1 MPPQPDRV
9 AIVTGAA
16 NGIGRAT
23 VKRFVADGIRVV
35 AVDQDADNLHVL
47 VQALGEDRVCTC
59 IADVSNEDAAAR
71 YVRLALETWG
81 RIDILIANA
90 GVGGPLSPLVAHSAE
105 EFDRVYA
112 VNVRGP
118 WLAMRAVIPVM
129 ARQGGGSIVLTS
141 SYLGLRGVKGG
152 AAYVASKH
160 ALNGLMKVAA
170 IEHARDNIRIN
181 TINPG
186 VIQTQLSD
194 RLEEAVSPKDP
205 EQGRQRLTRG
215 IPLRRYGQPEE
226 MANLIRFLIS
236 DEASYCTG
244 ATFSADGGQAAF

>member
-1 MPPQPDRV
+1 MQDHV
-9 AIVTGAA
+9 AIITGAA

-23 VKRFVADGIRVV
+23 AKRLAADGVRIV
-35 AVDQDADNLHVL
+35 AVDQDAGNLHRL
-47 VQALGEDRVCTC
+47 VHELGDDRVCPC
-59 IADVSNEDAAAR
+59 IADVSTEDAAAR
-71 YVRLALETWG
+71 YVQQAMDSWG
-81 RIDILIANA
+81 RVDILVANA
-90 GVGGPLSPLVAHSAE
+90 GIGGPLSPLVAHSTAD
-105 EFDRVYA
+105 FDRVYA
-112 VNVRGP
+112 INVRGP

-129 ARQGGGSIVLTS
+129 AAQGGGSIVLTS

-170 IEHARDNIRIN
+170 IEHARDNIRVN

-186 VIQTQLSD
+186 IIQTQLAD
-194 RLEEAVSPKDP
+194 QLEKAISPSAP
-205 EQGRQRLTRG
+205 AQGQQRLLRG

-226 MANLIRFLIS
+226 MASLIRFLVS

-244 ATFSADGGQAAF
+244 SIFSADGGQVAY